1 MSTTGARARDDGGGS
16 STRTCVGL
24 TTFDDARE
32 SRRATP
38 VRDARRES
46 VRIARMLPSTRIDG
60 EIDATRAS

>member
-16 STRTCVGL
+16 STRTCVGV

-46 VRIARMLPSTRIDG
+46 SETANLPSTRIDG
-60 EIDATRAS
+60 ESTDARD